1 MDEHLEEIIKLA
13 WKSSSV
19 EAEYYLTK
27 HIMKLQRRI
36 NLILDDMK
44 YYDNDNFEDGTHYNS
59 LLHVQKDLEDNLN
72 KLKFTLSS
80 LRGS

>member
-1 MDEHLEEIIKLA
+1 MDEHLEELIKLA
-13 WKSSSV
+13 WKASPY
-19 EAEYYLTK
+19 EAEYHLTK

-36 NLILDDMK
+36 NLLLDDME
-44 YYDNDNFEDGTHYNS
+44 YYDNDNFEDGIHYNS

-72 KLKFTLSS
+72 KLKFTLSC